1 VSVFALLS
9 CSWGFVTHGCI
20 DGYSRLVTFIQT
32 GTNNTANAVLNLF
45 AQACYKYG
53 LPSRVRCDHGGE
65 NVNVAL
71 FMNLVRGTDRCSCIL
86 GKSVHNQRI
95 ERLWRDVATQVTEF
109 FYKLFYEL
117 EDENILDCNNSM
129 HLSALHYVF
138 LPIIN
143 GRMSCFQSSW
153 NAHRL
158 RTAGNL
164 SPQQLWVDGM
174 LKHANSDYSG
184 VKEIYEHPSLSV
196 RIDDALA
203 NFNIDLQQFD
213 LQSWQRQQQLSAPIF
228 PTDVDSATMDAM
240 QHVMSQQTDFKDMF
254 KTVIALLPQN
264 SATVFRE

>member
-1 VSVFALLS
+1 MSVFAVLS
-9 CSWGFVTHGCI
+9 CRWGFVTHGCI
-20 DGYSRLVTFIQT
+20 DGYSRLVTFLQT

-53 LPSRVRCDHGGE
+53 LPSRVRCDHEGE

-95 ERLWRDVATQVTEF
+95 ERLWRDVVTQVTEF
-109 FYKLFYEL
+109 FYTLFYEL

-143 GRMSCFQSSW
+143 QRMSCFQSSW

-213 LQSWQRQQQLSAPIF
+213 LQSRQRQQQLSAPVF
-228 PTDVDSATMDAM
+228 RTDFDSATMNAM
-240 QHVMSQQTDFKDMF
+240 QHVISQQTDFKEMF